1 MGRTGWLA
9 IGALAWAVACDA
21 PLDREGPLGTEAPG
35 FLDDMASG
43 ALKVDYEAVV
53 RFQADWSEVPVV
65 TPVFAG
71 GRLRLE
77 YDPARLPWCRATYN
91 GMPAW
96 SIVARWKALP
106 GGTVREAPL
115 VAGGAWMQA
124 VIQVPEDAT
133 SLEIWFVNTDRQGC
147 RQVDSDFERNY
158 RFETTLPSPPVDL
171 VFGADWTEESRGI
184 LRQGGIARLVYAPQ
198 RLTACRASENGAR
211 AWNILASWRFSPG
224 GQTGSIALYEGDFYG
239 GDGAIRQPLVPIPAD
254 ATSVAFWF
262 GNTDRTGC
270 QAWDSDFG
278 RNYLFPVSARDATVR
293 VGWAGDFD
301 FVWFHRDPA
310 WHRGDVDPAWYFD
323 TMAGAEVAT
332 SVEVQVWAPGLT
344 DRPWGSDAEARAA
357 AEATLRAEA
366 VTDAIP
372 GPVEG
377 FGTVPLTFL
386 RRQGN
391 NFVYSWSLV
400 ALRRAVARDG
410 LYRYYVRFS
419 ADGGT
424 SWVVAGRD
432 GDRMR
437 RLVLAGTQDCSLF
450 PDHPPEGCPVDRVVQ
465 WAGDLGRIATHSCS
479 FSLGIPDPV
488 TFYKSALGHD
498 CMALT
503 VDVYV
508 PGLTDSGGNP
518 EAIQA
523 EVETDVGFSGGPLA
537 SPARYPLAF
546 LGREGNNHRFVWW
559 VQEHVGRADRGDYR
573 YRFRLS
579 ADQGRTW
586 YVVGKQSGPS
596 DPTWRTLRIR
606 NDSLDGDQ
614 VSVCDGVFRFEG
626 PTSVFPACFDYETPP
641 SYDARYCEFWPNALG
656 RGSLSHNGAS
666 ASWIEAWI
674 RIGPVEGTPR
684 NVGLWVRTRDG
695 DGSRESFVTGREV
708 EPGYWFTGYTYAR
721 TVPGQGSFTQTVEA
735 LAFFLDVQ
743 RPEGEIVRLWQS
755 RGGANWTVD
764 ENFRE
769 PGFVKNIGVGQIEYC
784 VESAPVLQPKHAC
797 NP

>member
-1 MGRTGWLA
+1 
-9 IGALAWAVACDA
+9 
-21 PLDREGPLGTEAPG
+21 
-35 FLDDMASG
+35 MASG